1 MVKLGNGKEV
11 TLEEFITW
19 NAIKQ
24 EKHLRT
30 PADRAITRAKLAI
43 TIAKKTPEE
52 IAKISEKMKAVWAKR
67 RLANTPEMT
76 AIRSAKAKKAYDNKT
91 PEQKAAFS
99 AKMILAN
106 AKRTQETKEIAK
118 AKQRNTWA
126 LKRAAKVHKLINTP
140 MGVIESFDAAVTK
153 LGVSRS
159 HLYKQLRINPKEYYY
174 VHQTTGTKKRPN
186 YSNITPEEKAAISAK
201 KRLAHKKRTPE
212 EKAAISAK
220 LRLAH
225 KKRTQEEIAAI
236 SAKRRLAYIGKT
248 PEQKAAIVAKRVAAF
263 ADRAEFFAI
272 MSATAV

>member
-1 MVKLGNGKEV
+1 MIKLGNGKEV
-11 TLEEFITW
+11 TLEEFVTW

-52 IAKISEKMKAVWAKR
+52 IAKVSERMKATWAKR

-76 AIRSAKAKKAYDNKT
+76 AIRSARAKKAYANKT

-118 AKQRNTWA
+118 AKHRNTWA
-126 LKRAAKVHKLINTP
+126 LKRTAKVHKLINTP
-140 MGVIESFDAAVTK
+140 VGVIESFDAAVIK

-159 HLYKQLRINPKEYYY
+159 HLYKQLRISPKEYYY

-186 YSNITPEEKAAISAK
+186 SNITPEEKAAISAK

-225 KKRTQEEIAAI
+225 KKRTPDEIAEI

-248 PEQKAAIVAKRVAAF
+248 PKQKAAIVAKRVAAF
-263 ADRAEFFAI
+263 ADRAAFFAI
-272 MSATAV
+272 MSRTNT